1 MPDRADRHVRRWL
14 PVLPDLDPDVE
25 AAVTR
30 MQLLTRHLRT
40 VKERALADVDLPAH
54 EYDTLHAL
62 AGRRGRAAPSELAED
77 LGVAPA
83 SITARVDSLVRRDFV
98 ERIPSSTDR
107 RRVDVA
113 LTDAGRAAWR
123 GALDVRGAEEQRLL
137 GVLDPDERRLLSD
150 LLRRVLLAAEQPAD

>member
-30 MQLLTRHLRT
+30 MQLLTRHLRA

-62 AGRRGRAAPSELAED
+62 AGRQGRAAPSELAED

-83 SITARVDSLVRRDFV
+83 SITARVDSLVRRGFV

-137 GVLDPDERRLLSD
+137 GVLDPGERRLLSD

>member
-62 AGRRGRAAPSELAED
+62 AGRQGRAAPSELAED

-83 SITARVDSLVRRDFV
+83 SITARVDSLVRRSFV
-98 ERIPSSTDR
+98 ERIPSSADR

-137 GVLDPDERRLLSD
+137 GVLGPDERRLLSD
-150 LLRRVLLAAEQPAD
+150 LLRRVQLAAEQPAD